1 MSTLAIPACLGC
13 GACCFG
19 PGQRYVRVSGD
30 DHLRLGHAV
39 ERLSVFIENRCY
51 MRMQDGHCAA
61 LSIRA
66 DGSFF
71 CTVYAERPSV
81 CRELARGSP
90 QCQAELVQKHDTRGR
105 ALLPLLRP
113 R

>member
-1 MSTLAIPACLGC
+1 VSTLASPACLGC

-19 PGQRYVRVSGD
+19 PGRRYVRVSGD
-30 DHLRLGHAV
+30 DHARLGDAA

-51 MRMQDGHCAA
+51 MRMHDGHCAA
-61 LSIRA
+61 LSIQA

-81 CRELARGSP
+81 CRELASGSAE
-90 QCQAELVQKHDTRGR
+90 CQAELVQKHAARRR
-105 ALLPLLRP
+105 ALLPLWIP